1 MSEIKVLDE
10 NLINKIAAGEVVE
23 RPSSIVKELVENSI
37 DSGATEIVV
46 EIEKGGIQEVKVIDN
61 GKGII
66 KEDIPKAFLR
76 HATSKIKTEND
87 LFRITSLGFRGE
99 ALASIASVSEVEIIT
114 RTKTDDWGYKAIV
127 ENGNVINIVDQ
138 GAPVGT
144 TITVKNIFY
153 NVPARLKFLKSETRE
168 QMYITDLM
176 ENFALSHP
184 QIAFKYIANKKL
196 IFLTKG
202 DGNLKN
208 VIYTLYGKNTYENL
222 IEVNCSKETITLKGF
237 IGNSKLE
244 KSNRNYQ
251 SLFVNG
257 RIIKNKTIT
266 AAIESAYKSM
276 LSINKFPLYV
286 LQLLINPEFIDVNV
300 HPTKVE
306 IKFEDEQKIFK
317 EVYSC
322 IKDALIN
329 KEYIPTVEINYSPG
343 DINNAQSSTQT
354 SFLNDNENKTFEVS
368 NLYKTIEKN
377 QSIFET
383 VNDNNYNVNTY
394 KQDIE
399 NNTNIFDYSS
409 KISFEYASD
418 NFSKPI
424 LNKYDSESN
433 NLLPKMTVIG
443 QIHFMYIA
451 TESIDSFYLIDQHAA
466 HERILYE
473 KYFNEFNDTGI
484 NKQILLTPYI
494 IELSINE
501 KDLVLQNI
509 HLFNNLGFEIEDF
522 GGTSISLRTIP
533 NNFINKN
540 YKEVIEELVA
550 NIQSYENDRLKS
562 IDKIIYTLA
571 CKNAIKAGD
580 KLNFKEMYSLIE
592 QLRFCNNP
600 FTCPHGRP
608 TMIKFSYVDLEKKFK
623 RIM

>member
-176 ENFALSHP
+176 ENYALSHP

-237 IGNSKLE
+237 VGNSKLE

-300 HPTKVE
+300 HPTKAE

-343 DINNAQSSTQT
+343 DINNAISSTQT

-399 NNTNIFDYSS
+399 NNTNIFDYSN
-409 KISFEYASD
+409 KISFENVSD

-509 HLFNNLGFEIEDF
+509 HLFNDLGFEIEDF

-580 KLNFKEMYSLIE
+580 KLNIKEMYSLIE

>member
-1 MSEIKVLDE
+1 MGEINILDE

-37 DSGATEIVV
+37 DAGATEIVV
-46 EIEKGGIQEVKVIDN
+46 EIERGGIQEIKVSDN

-66 KEDIPKAFLR
+66 KDDIQKAFLR
-76 HATSKIKTEND
+76 HATSKIKNEYD

-99 ALASIASVSEVEIIT
+99 ALASISSVAEVEIIT
-114 RTKTDDWGYKAIV
+114 RTKNDDWGYKAIID
-127 ENGNVINIVDQ
+127 NGNIVNIFDQ
-138 GAPVGT
+138 GSPIGT

-153 NVPARLKFLKSETRE
+153 NVPARLKFLKTDTRE

-176 ENFALSHP
+176 ENIALSHP

-196 IFLTKG
+196 IFLTQG

-222 IEVNCSKETITLKGF
+222 IEVNCSKETISLKGF
-237 IGNSKLE
+237 IGNSKIE
-244 KSNRNYQ
+244 KNNRNYQ

-286 LQLLINPEFIDVNV
+286 LHLLINPEFIDVNV
-300 HPTKVE
+300 HPTKAE
-306 IKFEDEQKIFK
+306 IKFEDEQRIFK

-329 KEYIPTVEINYSPG
+329 LEYIPTVEVKHNF
-343 DINNAQSSTQT
+343 NNLT
-354 SFLNDNENKTFEVS
+354 SENFIEQRTFIESNPNNTFEVS
-368 NLYKTIEKN
+368 DFYPTVEKK

-383 VNDNNYNVNTY
+383 INDNNYNVNTNNL
-394 KQDIE
+394 KIE
-399 NNTNIFDYSS
+399 SNTNTFEKANNINLENV
-409 KISFEYASD
+409 FEYE
-418 NFSKPI
+418 SKPS
-424 LNKYDSESN
+424 LDTPSLESN
-433 NLLPKMTVIG
+433 NLLPKMTIIG

-473 KYFNEFNDTGI
+473 KYFKEFNETGI
-484 NKQILLTPYI
+484 NKQILLTPYV

-501 KDLVLQNI
+501 KDLVMQNL
-509 HLFNNLGFEIEDF
+509 HLFNNLGLEIEDF
-522 GGTSISLRTIP
+522 GGTSIYLRTVP
-533 NNFINKN
+533 NNFISKN
-540 YKEVIEELVA
+540 YNEIISELIS
-550 NIQSYENDRLKS
+550 NLQNYQNDKLKS

-580 KLNFKEMYSLIE
+580 KLNYKEMLSLLE
-592 QLRFCNNP
+592 QLRKCSNP

-608 TMIKFSYVDLEKKFK
+608 TLIKFSYIDLEKKFK

>member
-168 QMYITDLM
+168 QMYITNLM

-300 HPTKVE
+300 HPTKAE

-329 KEYIPTVEINYSPG
+329 KEYIPTVEINYSPS

-424 LNKYDSESN
+424 LNKYDRESN

-451 TESIDSFYLIDQHAA
+451 TETIDSFYLIDQHAA

-580 KLNFKEMYSLIE
+580 KLNIKEMYSLIE

>member
-1 MSEIKVLDE
+1 MSEINILDE

-46 EIEKGGIQEVKVIDN
+46 EIERGGISEIKVSDN
-61 GKGII
+61 GKGIL
-66 KEDIPKAFLR
+66 KDDIPKAFLR

-99 ALASIASVSEVEIIT
+99 ALASIASVSEVEILT
-114 RTKTDDWGYKAIV
+114 RTKNDDWGYKAQV
-127 ENGNVINIVDQ
+127 NSGNIIDIVDQ

-144 TITVKNIFY
+144 TISVKNIFY
-153 NVPARLKFLKSETRE
+153 NVPARLKFLKSDTRE

-176 ENFALSHP
+176 ENIALSHP
-184 QIAFKYIANKKL
+184 HISFKYIANKKL

-208 VIYTLYGKNTYENL
+208 VIYTLYGKTTYENL

-244 KSNRNYQ
+244 KNNRNYQ

-286 LQLLINPEFIDVNV
+286 LHLLVNPEFIDVNV
-300 HPTKVE
+300 HPTKAE

-322 IKDALIN
+322 IKDSLIN
-329 KEYIPTVEINYSPG
+329 KEYIPTAEIKYDFKS
-343 DINNAQSSTQT
+343 NNVDSGNTGAQT
-354 SFLNDNENKTFEVS
+354 SFLSYNENKPLNTL
-368 NLYKTIEKN
+368 NLYNTIEKK

-383 VNDNNYNVNTY
+383 VNDNNYNVDSYSSTSEDT
-394 KQDIE
+394 KQVL
-399 NNTNIFDYSS
+399 DYSS
-409 KISFEYASD
+409 KISFENKIEAIQD
-418 NFSKPI
+418 
-424 LNKYDSESN
+424 KYDIASN
-433 NLLPKMTVIG
+433 NLLPKMTIIG

-473 KYFNEFNDTGI
+473 NYYSQFNETGI
-484 NKQILLTPYI
+484 HKQFLLAPYI

-501 KDLVLQNI
+501 KELVLQNI
-509 HLFNNLGFEIEDF
+509 QLFNNLGFEIEDF

-540 YKEVIEELVA
+540 YKEIIEELIS
-550 NIQSYENDRLKS
+550 NLQSYENDKLKS
-562 IDKIIYTLA
+562 IDKIIYTIA

-580 KLNFKEMYSLIE
+580 KLNYKEMHSLIE
-592 QLRFCNNP
+592 QLRTCNNP

-608 TMIKFSYVDLEKKFK
+608 TMIKFSYIDLEKKFK